1 MLKHIEKLTNK
12 IQNYAWGS
20 HTAIPELMNKE
31 SVSDV
36 PQAELWLGAHPKAS
50 SEIIINGKHKTI
62 IKIIEES
69 PNDILGK
76 KTAAKFNN
84 RLPYLFKILAAAKP
98 LSIQAHPN
106 KAMAVKGYDQENK
119 NRIPIDAHNRN
130 YKDNNHKP
138 ELICALTP
146 FWALNGFRKI
156 KDIIRLLEQ
165 INYKGLNG
173 YNVLKKEQ
181 NFQAF
186 KHFFN
191 ELMIMQPVLQ
201 KNIIEQAVKNA
212 ENLSNDNI
220 IFEWIVKL
228 NNEYPL
234 DVGVLSPILLNLIY
248 LKPEQAMFLQA
259 GTLHAYLGGTCIEL
273 MANSDNVL
281 RGGLTPKHVD
291 VPELLK
297 NLDFNTQDVKI
308 ILPEESNIKY
318 EKIYKTD
325 ADEFILSVIILKN
338 GDRYASP
345 IKRSAEIIICTNG
358 KGEISEEQLEK
369 KILIQKGESVI
380 IPAVVKKY
388 YINGNAT
395 LYKAGVPI

>member
-248 LKPEQAMFLQA
+248 LKPEQAMFLRA

>member
-20 HTAIPELMNKE
+20 HTAIPELMNKKP
-31 SVSDV
+31 VSDM
-36 PQAELWLGAHPKAS
+36 PQAELWLGANPKAS
-50 SEIIINGKHKTI
+50 SEIIINGKHKAI
-62 IKIIEES
+62 IKIIEKS
-69 PNDILGK
+69 PEDILGE

-106 KAMAVKGYDQENK
+106 KTMAVKGYDLENK

-138 ELICALTP
+138 ELVCALTP

-165 INYKGLNG
+165 INYKGLNK

-191 ELMIMQPVLQ
+191 ELMTMQPVLQ
-201 KNIIEQAVKNA
+201 KNIMEQAVKSA
-212 ENLSNDNI
+212 KNLLNDNI

-228 NNEYPL
+228 NDEYPL

-248 LKPEQAMFLQA
+248 LKPEQAMFLHA
-259 GTLHAYLGGTCIEL
+259 GTLHAYLDGTCIEL

-281 RGGLTPKHVD
+281 RGGLTPKYVD

-297 NLDFNTQDVKI
+297 NLNFNAQDVEI
-308 ILPEESNIKY
+308 ILPKESNIKY

-325 ADEFILSVIILKN
+325 ADEFILSVITLKN

-345 IKRSAEIIICTNG
+345 VKRSAEIIICTNG
-358 KGEISEEQLEK
+358 KVEIFEEQLEK
-369 KILIQKGESVI
+369 KKIIQKGESVI
-380 IPAVVKKY
+380 IPAMVKKY
-388 YINGNAT
+388 YINGDAT